1 MYLSDAIRI
10 RLKNLI
16 KENNTNGNQLALIAG
31 FNRSNINKFL
41 RKQNKSIKIETIS
54 LICQALNIGLK
65 DFFDDKVFDDVE
77 VNDWKF

>member
-54 LICQALNIGLK
+54 QALNIGLK